1 MAAGFRSPFFR
12 WVGGLSAG
20 GGVGPLPPIPPVLC
34 TCPEYKHDPTTGC
47 LFVPD
52 GTLSN
57 QFELGVSLSNQFK
70 SSESIANQ
78 FKSDQT
84 LTNQWGRGGC
94 NG

>member
-47 LFVPD
+47 TFTFD

-57 QFELGVSLSNQFK
+57 GFKLDGSLSNQFK
-70 SSESIANQ
+70 LNETLSNQ
-78 FKSDQT
+78 FSGEQT
-84 LTNQWGRGGC
+84 LSNQWGRRNC

>member
-1 MAAGFRSPFFR
+1 MAAGFRSYAFR
-12 WVGGLSAG
+12 WFTGYATPASAT
-20 GGVGPLPPIPPVLC
+20 LC

-57 QFELGVSLSNQFK
+57 QFESSVSLSNQFK
-70 SSESIANQ
+70 SGESIANQ

>member
-1 MAAGFRSPFFR
+1 MAAGYSSYAFR
-12 WVGGLSAG
+12 WFAGYSASGGAT
-20 GGVGPLPPIPPVLC
+20 LC

-57 QFELGVSLSNQFK
+57 QMKSGVSLSNQFK
-70 SSESIANQ
+70 SSESISNQ

>member
-1 MAAGFRSPFFR
+1 MPIGFRSPFFI
-12 WVGGLSAG
+12 WVGGISSGSAA
-20 GGVGPLPPIPPVLC
+20 PLC

-57 QFELGVSLSNQFK
+57 QFKLDASLSNQFK
-70 SSESIANQ
+70 LDGSLSNQ
-78 FKSDQT
+78 FKGDQT
-84 LTNQWGRGGC
+84 LSNQWSRGGC